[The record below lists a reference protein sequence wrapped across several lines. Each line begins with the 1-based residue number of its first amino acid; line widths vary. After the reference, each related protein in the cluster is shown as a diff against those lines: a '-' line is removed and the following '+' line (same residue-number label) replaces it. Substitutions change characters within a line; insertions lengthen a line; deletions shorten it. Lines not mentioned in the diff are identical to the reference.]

1 MINYRQFISNKFL
14 ILEDRFEENYWFKL
28 SYQELIYFVKHEEL
42 KINKSL
48 TVVTKNSDNSN
59 KYDDIYKYPVTI
71 YCDKEKLIK
80 FFNNQKYKTSLLK
93 DNIFLESIE
102 SDEIEDD
109 DILSDEE
116 IQNNLPQESSND
128 DNNEEVADTVEDT
141 EEKESTEETDNSNE
155 SDSTEEQPPEI
166 SINEDTIEIPMSV
179 MTGIEVNLKKMTHSL
194 DSDLVNIAKL
204 LDMNTNSLRNKTDQ
218 NARDEVKIKFDSL
231 ISAFCKKNNIPKNFI
246 ED

>member
-48 TVVTKNSDNSN
+48 TVVTKNSDNAN

-80 FFNNQKYKTSLLK
+80 FFNDQKYKTSLLK
-93 DNIFLESIE
+93 DNIFLESLQ
-102 SDEIEDD
+102 SDEIQDD

-116 IQNNLPQESSND
+116 IQNNLPEESSQED
-128 DNNEEVADTVEDT
+128 DDLET
-141 EEKESTEETDNSNE
+141 TEETPSDDSNA
-155 SDSTEEQPPEI
+155 TEEETDKTDDSQQEEAPPEI
-166 SINEDTIEIPMSV
+166 SINEDSIEIPMSV

-194 DSDLVNIAKL
+194 DSDLMNIAKL

>member
-48 TVVTKNSDNSN
+48 TVVTKNSDNAN

-71 YCDKEKLIK
+71 YCNKEKLIK
-80 FFNNQKYKTSLLK
+80 FFNDQKYKTSLLK
-93 DNIFLESIE
+93 DNIFLESLE
-102 SDEIEDD
+102 SDEIQDD

-116 IQNNLPQESSND
+116 IQNNLPEESS
-128 DNNEEVADTVEDT
+128 
-141 EEKESTEETDNSNE
+141 EETAVVEEDPEETPSDD
-155 SDSTEEQPPEI
+155 SDSKEETEKTDAAEQEAPPEI
-166 SINEDTIEIPMSV
+166 SINEDSIEIPMSV
-179 MTGIEVNLKKMTHSL
+179 ITGIEVNLKKMTHSL
-194 DSDLVNIAKL
+194 DSDLMNIAKL

-218 NARDEVKIKFDSL
+218 NARDEVKIKFDSI